1 MEPQGQLVQPS
12 HSHCLRRSYL
22 EAQREETLF
31 KSQRETEAVLKHHPS
46 PLALEKER
54 RGLGWKV
61 RGCLKAERLGPEGGW
76 DQKDGGWG
84 REGRE
89 GERWGRRGLSPL
101 PEAMLMS
108 KSVPHT

>member
-54 RGLGWKV
+54 RGLGGKV
-61 RGCLKAERLGPEGGW
+61 RGCLKAEGLEPEGGW
-76 DQKDGGWG
+76 DRKDAGGGGRGGWVGGEGG
-84 REGRE
+84 RGGGAM
-89 GERWGRRGLSPL
+89 GEKGSL
-101 PEAMLMS
+101 PSA
-108 KSVPHT
+108 